1 MKETSTQIRLKKVIQ
16 FINKHPNCT
25 TEELTLGVS
34 IKSERPITVRT
45 IQNDL
50 KYLRGNWKDGK
61 LTSNRGVHHVE
72 IFKGLSE
79 KAMTQQPK
87 IFLKLALESL
97 ENLSDLSSEY
107 QNLVKEFKLEKLQNP
122 FYIKPEEYA
131 HLNTDKDE
139 LKDLHAT
146 INSDTNIS
154 FKYQSKPFH
163 VEPYRLVN
171 FDGIWYLY
179 GRDIEEHEGNDH
191 KTWLLKD
198 IDDVE
203 IYYGEKHDTSDEEIE
218 EDLDNAH
225 SAQFIVDKSFDV
237 TLKIS
242 SNVAQLFRQKNHLPN
257 QNSVIQDDGSLFVTS
272 TVSTYADIDPEI
284 KSWLPHIEILEPLE
298 YKENFEKEL
307 RNYLRNLEKMA

>member
-1 MKETSTQIRLKKVIQ
+1 MKESSTQIRLKKVIQ

-25 TEELTLGVS
+25 TEEITLGVS
-34 IKSERPITVRT
+34 IKGEKPITVRT

-61 LTSNRGVHHVE
+61 LTSNRGVHTVE
-72 IFKGLSE
+72 IFKGLPE

-107 QNLVKEFKLEKLQNP
+107 QNLIKKFKLEKLQNP

-131 HLNTDKDE
+131 HLSTDKDE
-139 LKDLHAT
+139 LKDLHAA
-146 INSDTNIS
+146 INSDTNIA
-154 FKYQSKPFH
+154 FKYQGKPFH

-179 GRDIEEHEGNDH
+179 GRDIEEREDNDH

-203 IYYGEKHDTSDEEIE
+203 IYYGEKHDTSDEEID

-225 SAQFIVDKSFDV
+225 SAQFVVDKYFDIK
-237 TLKIS
+237 LKVS
-242 SNVAQLFRQKNHLPN
+242 SSVAHLFRQKNHLPR
-257 QNSVIQDDGSLFVTS
+257 QNSTIQEDGSLLVTS
-272 TVSTYADIDPEI
+272 TISTYADIDPEV
-284 KSWLPHIEILEPLE
+284 KSWLPHIEILEPKE
-298 YKENFEKEL
+298 YRDSFIEEL
-307 RNYLRNLEKMA
+307 REYMRVYGD